1 MKSKP
6 SKVELEKL
14 YLEDKFSY
22 KELAE
27 RFLVNSSTIG
37 EWLKSY
43 NITSRRFGEGRIPK
57 GVIKPSK
64 EELEFLY
71 DLRLLSVTSIA
82 KKIGVAEDTIK
93 HWIMDYGLKYKS
105 KGPRR
110 KSIGITR
117 DNLFKLYYVEKQ
129 STRHIAKKYNTS
141 KIVIIYWL
149 KKWKIPIR
157 SSKIFNWEI
166 KGINPPSKEQLE
178 EDYKTLSLELIA

>member
-93 HWIMDYGLKYKS
+93 HWIN
-105 KGPRR
+105 R
-110 KSIGITR
+110 
-117 DNLFKLYYVEKQ
+117 
-129 STRHIAKKYNTS
+129 
-141 KIVIIYWL
+141 
-149 KKWKIPIR
+149 
-157 SSKIFNWEI
+157 
-166 KGINPPSKEQLE
+166 
-178 EDYKTLSLELIA
+178 